1 MSPEI
6 QSQIIGFILFAI
18 TMIGALWKVFSILN
32 GIEDR
37 VELKIQDIE
46 RRLINLAHQS
56 ELRESELEHLNDR
69 LELAVN
75 GVKELVTHVRA
86 RTQADC
92 DKLSNRIAQLEKFL
106 TKTTDFQSRE

>member
-1 MSPEI
+1 MSSDI
-6 QSQIIGFILFAI
+6 QSQILGFILFAI
-18 TMIGALWKVFSILN
+18 PIVTALWKVFSILH

-46 RRLINLAHQS
+46 RRLVNLAHQS
-56 ELRESELEHLNDR
+56 ELRESELEHLNDT

-75 GVKELVTHVRA
+75 GVKELVTHVRS

-92 DKLSNRIAQLEKFL
+92 DRLNGRISQLEKYL